1 MFQRFLILLFIVII
15 MVHTIHSAAVE
26 VTEEPD
32 DSSNDYL
39 ARNAKGGVDLACTA
53 KCFKW
58 WSCRIK
64 CLFFCKCTRPAGCD
78 CSKFAWER

>member
-39 ARNAKGGVDLACTA
+39 ARDAKGGVDLACTA
-53 KCFKW
+53 KCFK
-58 WSCRIK
+58 
-64 CLFFCKCTRPAGCD
+64 
-78 CSKFAWER
+78 